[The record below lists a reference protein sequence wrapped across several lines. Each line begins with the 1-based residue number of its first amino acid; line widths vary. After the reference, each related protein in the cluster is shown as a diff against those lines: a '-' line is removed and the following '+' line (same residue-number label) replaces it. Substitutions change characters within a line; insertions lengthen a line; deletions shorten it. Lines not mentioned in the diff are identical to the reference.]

1 MHPFFFFILIIEN
14 SIVSNIKSF
23 MKQLLFTFFPFVFF
37 FVFHIVT
44 LMFSNKLLVKKSSY
58 H

>member
-1 MHPFFFFILIIEN
+1 MA
-14 SIVSNIKSF
+14 VSNIKSF